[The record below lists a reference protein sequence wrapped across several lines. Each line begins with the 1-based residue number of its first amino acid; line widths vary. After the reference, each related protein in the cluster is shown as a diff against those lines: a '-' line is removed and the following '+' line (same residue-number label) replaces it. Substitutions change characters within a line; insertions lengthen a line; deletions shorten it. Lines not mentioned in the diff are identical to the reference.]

1 MRKFLLVFMTLL
13 LVISIYLLNK
23 DNKKFIFKVGDSLS
37 LSINSY
43 NIMSYDG
50 YYKDYLKNKLEE
62 YIIYGE
68 ENYRIGELIR
78 DINDNIEINNRT
90 IQNILIKS
98 DLVIIEIGIDE
109 LYMALNVSNKYEYLD
124 EMVNDMEKL
133 INLVKKY
140 CKEKIIIVGYYN
152 PTRNIENQKYVNY
165 INEKYYD
172 ISKKYKINYLNIDEL
187 NNKEYFSSNN
197 YHINDK
203 GYNWLN
209 SQIMKTIYKNA

>member
-68 ENYRIGELIR
+68 VNYRIGELIR
-78 DINDNIEINNRT
+78 DINDNIKINNRT

-152 PTRNIENQKYVNY
+152 PTRNIENQKYVDY

>member
-43 NIMSYDG
+43 NIMSYDN

-78 DINDNIEINNRT
+78 DIEKNIKIDNRT

-109 LYMALNVSNKYEYLD
+109 LYMALNVSDKYNYLD
-124 EMVNDMEKL
+124 EMVNDMDKL

-140 CKEKIIIVGYYN
+140 CKEKIILVGYYN
-152 PTRNIENQKYVNY
+152 PTKNIENQIYVNY
-165 INEKYYD
+165 INEKYND
-172 ISKKYKINYLNIDEL
+172 ISKKYKISYLNIDEL
-187 NNKEYFSSNN
+187 NNEKYFSSNN

>member
-78 DINDNIEINNRT
+78 DINDNIKINNRT

-133 INLVKKY
+133 ISLVKKY